1 MAVMEC
7 VPIGLIRSPYR
18 ERGDAPRQGRLAAD
32 VLAEVHVFDEYVPGL
47 EGIERSSHL
56 IVLYWLDRAERGHLF
71 AKPPGETRT
80 RGVFSTRSPARPNP
94 IGFGIVDL
102 IGRDGGVLQ
111 VRGLDALDATPVLDI
126 KPYSPEI
133 DCIHEATGGWQI
145 KRSSTPP

>member
-1 MAVMEC
+1 MVAMEC
-7 VPIGLIRSPYR
+7 IPTGLIQSPYQ

-32 VLAEVHVFDEYVPGL
+32 ILAEIHIDDAYIPGL
-47 EGIERSSHL
+47 EGVERSSHL

-71 AKPPGETRT
+71 AKPPGETRA

-102 IGRDGGVLQ
+102 VRRDGGVLV
-111 VRGLDALDATPVLDI
+111 VRGLDALDGTPVRDI

-133 DCIHEATGGWQI
+133 DCIPGATGGWHI
-145 KRSSTPP
+145 KK